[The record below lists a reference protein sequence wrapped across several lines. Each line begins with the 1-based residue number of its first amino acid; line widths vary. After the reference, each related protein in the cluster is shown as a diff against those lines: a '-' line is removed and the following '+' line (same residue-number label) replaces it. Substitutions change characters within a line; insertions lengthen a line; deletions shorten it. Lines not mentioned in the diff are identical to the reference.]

1 MSLTP
6 IPEQH
11 LPYSFVGPASIPL
24 RQHINNGMTT
34 AYMGMPFKPDTMT
47 QGSEFSRA
55 RRIYSRVDRF
65 KTKTSVE
72 KKINFIRVDFTTFDY
87 KQPPYAPRP
96 IPNYMIGDYYEITD
110 PVEIKNIENSMKVVV
125 GNNCEIIWIY
135 KNSKTDSFILN
146 YLSINT
152 GAPSTV
158 VQNIGRITDL
168 RPYCV
173 NCIQRTLGIQQIN
186 TQYSSYSPAE
196 FVLIPFKYLG
206 VQAWLN
212 PTRGFPVAQ
221 SEFLSIH
228 TREDVIQKSKV
239 IQALPVQKHFT
250 SSEERIAMRKM
261 EAIGKSSMKQG
272 MSRTAPLS
280 FRSQERNSRNTALS
294 KVRGGGAVA
303 PKKKGAIANSFKSG

>member
-65 KTKTSVE
+65 KKKTSVE
-72 KKINFIRVDFTTFDY
+72 DQQAGIVRSDNFT
-87 KQPPYAPRP
+87 K
-96 IPNYMIGDYYEITD
+96 
-110 PVEIKNIENSMKVVV
+110 
-125 GNNCEIIWIY
+125 
-135 KNSKTDSFILN
+135 
-146 YLSINT
+146 
-152 GAPSTV
+152 
-158 VQNIGRITDL
+158 
-168 RPYCV
+168 
-173 NCIQRTLGIQQIN
+173 
-186 TQYSSYSPAE
+186 
-196 FVLIPFKYLG
+196 
-206 VQAWLN
+206 
-212 PTRGFPVAQ
+212 
-221 SEFLSIH
+221 
-228 TREDVIQKSKV
+228 KSKV